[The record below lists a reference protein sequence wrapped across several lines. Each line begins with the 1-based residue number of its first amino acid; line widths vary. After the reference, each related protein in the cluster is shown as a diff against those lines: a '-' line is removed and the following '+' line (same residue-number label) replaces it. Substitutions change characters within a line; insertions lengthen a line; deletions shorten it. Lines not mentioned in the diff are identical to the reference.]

1 MPEYRATVDGNTY
14 SLRTAGKHEH
24 IIGGSWVKGKAQN
37 LTKPQFAQFLIK
49 MLAKVTAQKQERVP

>member
-14 SLRTAGKHEH
+14 SLRTAGKRER
-24 IIGGSWVKGKAQN
+24 ILGGSWVKGSAQN

-49 MLAKVTAQKQERVP
+49 MLAKVTAPKR